1 MKTAP
6 ECIPCLV
13 RQASEAL
20 ALCEKDPW
28 KRMDALRV
36 IERDLALMDWGN
48 CAPALAQKI
57 KQASA
62 RIMKQNYQLYK
73 ELENK

>member
-1 MKTAP
+1 MKTTTKP
-6 ECIPCLV
+6 STPRPPV
-13 RQASEAL
+13 QTSRT
-20 ALCEKDPW
+20 
-28 KRMDALRV
+28 
-36 IERDLALMDWGN
+36 N
-48 CAPALAQKI
+48 PALAQKI